1 MCNTLPDMDDFF
13 APVKKNYLK
22 QAKPSTHRA
31 RIFRTF
37 IKALKMLLSLSKI
50 LFDKLKAPGVV
61 HRGLCLLENWVRQRA
76 CPYSEE

>member
-22 QAKPSTHRA
+22 HAKPSAHRA

-37 IKALKMLLSLSKI
+37 IKALKMLLSLSKKD
-50 LFDKLKAPGVV
+50 F
-61 HRGLCLLENWVRQRA
+61 
-76 CPYSEE
+76 

>member
-22 QAKPSTHRA
+22 HAKPSAHRA

-37 IKALKMLLSLSKI
+37 IKALKMLLSLSKRI
-50 LFDKLKAPGVV
+50 FDKLAQPM
-61 HRGLCLLENWVRQRA
+61 
-76 CPYSEE
+76 

>member
-22 QAKPSTHRA
+22 HAKPSAHRA

-37 IKALKMLLSLSKI
+37 IKALKI
-50 LFDKLKAPGVV
+50 LFDKRKAPGAV